1 MRYWPILL
9 LGLLQLPTP
18 AQGGAWLREKGTG
31 FTSTT
36 VNVTRNYDIAE
47 STFMEYGVRDD
58 LTLGSA
64 FSPVPSACNRDLRR
78 SSCAAP

>member
-36 VNVTRNYDIAE
+36 VNVTRSYDIKNAFYSVSRPALSRTIDRQVAE
-47 STFMEYGVRDD
+47 DD
-58 LTLGSA
+58 RPFLQA
-64 FSPVPSACNRDLRR
+64 RHAR
-78 SSCAAP
+78 AYK